1 MPVQSVNDRLDLLG
15 DYPFRRMASLLGSVK
30 PTDGLTPLSMAAGDP
45 TLSPPEFVSQIIA
58 DNKGMWGSYPPT
70 VGLPEWRQAAIGW
83 LNRRFGLPA
92 GMLDEARNVVP
103 APGTREALFLTGLAT
118 VPTQRNGGRPLVA
131 MPNPFYQVY
140 AGAAGLSGAETLF
153 LPAERAHGFLPDLDA
168 FEALGK
174 QTLDRMALFYLC
186 SPSNPQGT
194 VASLDY
200 LRRLIS
206 LARQHG
212 FVVAV
217 DECYTDVYFDS
228 PPPGA
233 LQAAASLDGTPDGVV
248 TFQSLS
254 KRSSAA
260 GMRSGFVA
268 GDAKVISALTRVM
281 EYGGAGM
288 PVPIQR
294 AAAALWNDDAHV
306 EATRA
311 FYRTNFEIAARRL
324 GNRFGFF
331 RPPAGFFL
339 WLEVGDGEAAALKL
353 WKEAG
358 IRTLPGGYIARPD
371 AKGYNPGA
379 AFLRVALV
387 NNASLT
393 DAALDRV
400 GSLL

>member
-1 MPVQSVNDRLDLLG
+1 MQSVNDRLDLLG
-15 DYPFRRMASLLGSVK
+15 DYPFRRMATLLATANSPAGMA
-30 PTDGLTPLSMAAGDP
+30 PLTMAAGDP
-45 TLSPPEFVSQIIA
+45 TRTPPAFVAEIIA
-58 DNKGMWGSYPPT
+58 DNKHLWGSYPPT
-70 VGLPEWRQAAIGW
+70 TGLPEWRQAAIGW
-83 LNRRFGLPA
+83 LNRRFGLPS
-92 GMLDEARNVVP
+92 GMLDEAVNVAP
-103 APGTREALFLTGLAT
+103 APGTREALFLTGLAV
-118 VPTQRNGGRPLVA
+118 VPTQRAGGRPLVA

-153 LPAERAHGFLPDLDA
+153 LPAVRDHGFLPDLDA
-168 FEALGK
+168 FEALGAA
-174 QTLDRMALFYLC
+174 TLDRMALFYLC
-186 SPSNPQGT
+186 SPANPQGT
-194 VASLDY
+194 VASIEY
-200 LRRLIS
+200 LKRLIT
-206 LARQHG
+206 LGRKHG

-217 DECYTDVYFDS
+217 DECYTEVYFDA

-233 LQAAASLDGTPDGVV
+233 LQAAAALDGTADGVI
-248 TFQSLS
+248 TFHSLS

-268 GDAKVISALTRVM
+268 GDAKVIKALTRVM

-306 EATRA
+306 EETRA
-311 FYRTNFEIAARRL
+311 FYRENFDIAARRL

-353 WKEAG
+353 WREAAV
-358 IRTLPGGYIARPD
+358 RTLPGGYIARPD
-371 AKGYNPGA
+371 AKGHNPGA

-387 NNASLT
+387 HDAATT

-400 GSLL
+400 GALL

>member
-1 MPVQSVNDRLDLLG
+1 VQSVNDRLDLLG
-15 DYPFRRMASLLGSVK
+15 DYPFRRMAALLAQATPPPGMA
-30 PTDGLTPLSMAAGDP
+30 PLSMAAGDP
-45 TLSPPEFVSQIIA
+45 TRSPPAFAADIIA
-58 DNKGMWGSYPPT
+58 ANSGMWGSYPPT
-70 VGLPEWRQAAIGW
+70 TGLPEWRQAAIGW

-92 GMLDEARNVVP
+92 GMLDEAVNVAP
-103 APGTREALFLTGLAT
+103 APGTREALFLTGLAV
-118 VPTQRNGGRPLVA
+118 VPTHRGGGRPLVA

-153 LPAERAHGFLPDLDA
+153 LPAVREQDFLPDLDA
-168 FEALGK
+168 FEALGPE
-174 QTLDRMALFYLC
+174 TLNRMALFYLC
-186 SPSNPQGT
+186 SPANPQGT
-194 VASLDY
+194 VASIAY
-200 LRRLIS
+200 LKRLIT
-206 LARQHG
+206 LGRTHG

-217 DECYTDVYFDS
+217 DECYTDVYFDL

-233 LQAAASLDGTPDGVV
+233 LEAAAALDGTADGVV
-248 TFQSLS
+248 TFHSLS

-268 GDAKVISALTRVM
+268 GDAKVIRALTRVM

-294 AAAALWNDDAHV
+294 AAAALWNDDAHTV
-306 EATRA
+306 ETRA
-311 FYRTNFEIAARRL
+311 FYRGNFDIAARRL

-353 WKEAG
+353 WREAG
-358 IRTLPGGYIARPD
+358 VRVLPGGYLGRPD
-371 AKGYNPGA
+371 AEGRNPGA
-379 AFLRVALV
+379 AFLRIALV
-387 NNASLT
+387 HDAATT

-400 GSLL
+400 GALL